1 MKGEKENI
9 NQTKIN
15 QCHMS
20 ITLKQNNTPERI
32 SFHNILNNT
41 PHLENLCPRIMSF
54 HTDDQQA
61 HEKTLNTANYQRNAN
76 QNYSEIPPHMIQMTI
91 IKKSTNN
98 KCWRGCGEKG
108 TLLHCW
114 WEGKLVQ
121 PLGKTVWRF
130 LKKLKRSCHMI
141 QKSHSQ
147 TYSWT
152 KL

>member
-1 MKGEKENI
+1 
-9 NQTKIN
+9 
-15 QCHMS
+15 MS
-20 ITLKQNNTPERI
+20 LKQNNTPERI

-41 PHLENLCPRIMSF
+41 LHLENLCPRIMSF

-61 HEKTLNTANYQRNAN
+61 YEKMLNIANYQRNAN
-76 QNYSEIPPHMIQMTI
+76 QNYNEIPPHMIQMTI

-114 WEGKLVQ
+114 WEGKLGQ

-130 LKKLKRSCHMI
+130 LKKLKRELPYDSKIPLLDIYLDKTIM
-141 QKSHSQ
+141 
-147 TYSWT
+147 
-152 KL
+152 